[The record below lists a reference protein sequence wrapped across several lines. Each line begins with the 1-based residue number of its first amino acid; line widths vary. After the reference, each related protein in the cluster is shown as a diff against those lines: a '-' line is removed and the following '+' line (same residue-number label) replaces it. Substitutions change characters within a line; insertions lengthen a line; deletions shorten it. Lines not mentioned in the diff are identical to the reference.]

1 MIFLLELN
9 RRCLY
14 YNWKFWPFNVSL
26 AGRQLSH
33 RVAAEYGTG
42 GRLGWQSAGFCQT
55 CRKCS
60 CCKMHSL
67 VYMAKHPLQKPLHSF
82 HRGRSSHFARL
93 MFPNSHSCTNFTLIF
108 TMSAISAAGI
118 PFSVSAKAV
127 SFPFF
132 ISPNSIPWAI
142 LLSHPRFSPSL

>member
-42 GRLGWQSAGFCQT
+42 GRLGWQSA
-55 CRKCS
+55 
-60 CCKMHSL
+60 
-67 VYMAKHPLQKPLHSF
+67 PLF
-82 HRGRSSHFARL
+82 R
-93 MFPNSHSCTNFTLIF
+93 
-108 TMSAISAAGI
+108 
-118 PFSVSAKAV
+118 
-127 SFPFF
+127 
-132 ISPNSIPWAI
+132 
-142 LLSHPRFSPSL
+142 